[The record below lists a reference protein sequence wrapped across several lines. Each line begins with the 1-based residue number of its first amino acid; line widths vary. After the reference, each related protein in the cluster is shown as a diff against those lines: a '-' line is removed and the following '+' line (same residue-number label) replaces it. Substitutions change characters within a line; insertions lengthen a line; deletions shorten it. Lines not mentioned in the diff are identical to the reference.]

1 MLTENSDT
9 IPAHH
14 GSSTAPPSGSVKQ
27 APPASDI
34 SLPTPHIFRLP
45 TELLQNIFS
54 WLGPCDFLSCR
65 QSCTR
70 FLSATEDRR
79 LFAWHCKVNLDKQS
93 LDSLKQLLFRNV
105 TYSASPFQKCRSGL
119 GQSYRTTTTLHT
131 PSGESLVIILG
142 ENASTFFAVASKS
155 VVYIFLTFKYFP
167 TYSEITATPPTMIFS
182 HRSRSPVVRFYAS
195 QSSVYCQP
203 QQFIL
208 LLIHDDDSAVI
219 IVGALGS
226 TNTLS
231 IVLKHPCCRRYTQL
245 IGLDRL
251 RVKSARVDVEQRRIF
266 FQCDA
271 GTAIYDINKWSSK
284 GKTFNAIYIRSFR
297 WIPAVEV
304 SPQVTQPLVPS
315 RTLGLNL
322 CIIAAAPYTSI
333 VPRRPI
339 LRLKCFCLEFSRCDS
354 LNGDGTRINGLVFQH
369 PPHQSTETMA
379 GYASCNYLVAVRYID
394 GEIWLFESKNTQTTM
409 EGALLGRE
417 HNVLQM
423 GFGARWVYGKINPLV
438 ALVVVKEDQV
448 IVTWQLSV
456 VPRERRGAVRIEG
469 MPRGVMSS
477 IFEELRKMTRRK
489 GRVGV

>member
-1 MLTENSDT
+1 M
-9 IPAHH
+9 
-14 GSSTAPPSGSVKQ
+14 
-27 APPASDI
+27 
-34 SLPTPHIFRLP
+34 
-45 TELLQNIFS
+45 
-54 WLGPCDFLSCR
+54 
-65 QSCTR
+65 
-70 FLSATEDRR
+70 
-79 LFAWHCKVNLDKQS
+79 
-93 LDSLKQLLFRNV
+93 
-105 TYSASPFQKCRSGL
+105 
-119 GQSYRTTTTLHT
+119 
-131 PSGESLVIILG
+131 LG

-155 VVYIFLTFKYFP
+155 VVYIFLTFKYCP

-208 LLIHDDDSAVI
+208 LLIHDNDSAVI

-297 WIPAVEV
+297 WIPAVEI
-304 SPQVTQPLVPS
+304 SSQVTQPLVPS
-315 RTLGLNL
+315 RTFGPNL

-339 LRLKCFCLEFSRCDS
+339 LRLMHFCLEFSRCDS
-354 LNGDGTRINGLVFQH
+354 LNGDGTWINGLVFQH

-423 GFGARWVYGKINPLV
+423 GFGAILVGREHNVLQMGFGERWIYGKINPLV

-456 VPRERRGAVRIEG
+456 MPRERRGAVRIEG